1 MNVRVH
7 HVLKKN
13 KNYFGKGEFNYH
25 LPISEKEMEL
35 KRIESLQPRKFSK
48 YYVDKFCTIL
58 SESNLKNNEKYFIQR
73 RNLRHNM
80 KNPKKEQNEFYI
92 TSQNFEEKN
101 NDENDDEKYNNDL
114 LQDYFINN
122 EKESFLTNN
131 NNVDSERE
139 KMLYEKLKTR
149 KKFYKGS
156 YNKYRNN
163 SFDKEIKRNILSPN
177 LIKNFDS
184 NLAKAIENNK
194 INKLTEKQLKNLN
207 YISDL
212 DLFDSIEI
220 LNKKTEK
227 LKKIKNQKNKYY
239 LNNISLFQY
248 DSKKWDEKR
257 KELNKNI
264 NEIMFNKFNTENH
277 KYLNNMRKGI
287 DKTHENA
294 KKIENNLNKF
304 FIEIDNFIEKQA
316 EYIKENN
323 PPEENESRPY
333 SKRFKRSNK

>member
-1 MNVRVH
+1 
-7 HVLKKN
+7 
-13 KNYFGKGEFNYH
+13 
-25 LPISEKEMEL
+25 MEL
-35 KRIESLQPRKFSK
+35 KRIESLQPKKFSK
-48 YYVDKFCTIL
+48 YYLDKICTIL
-58 SESNLKNNEKYFIQR
+58 SESNIKNNEKYFNR
-73 RNLRHNM
+73 RKNLRK
-80 KNPKKEQNEFYI
+80 KNDKKEQKEFYI
-92 TSQNFEEKN
+92 TSKNFEEKN
-101 NDENDDEKYNNDL
+101 NDDNIYNDYIL
-114 LQDYFINN
+114 N
-122 EKESFLTNN
+122 EDREGFLTNN
-131 NNVDSERE
+131 NIDEERE
-139 KMLYEKLKTR
+139 KLLYEKLRTR
-149 KKFYKGS
+149 KKFYNKRS
-156 YNKYRNN
+156 YTKKINN
-163 SFDKEIKRNILSPN
+163 SFNKEKKHNISLSPN
-177 LIKNFDS
+177 IIKNFDA
-184 NLAKAIENNK
+184 NLAKALENNK
-194 INKLTEKQLKNLN
+194 IEKLTENQIKNLN

-212 DLFDSIEI
+212 NLFDSIDI

-227 LKKIKNQKNKYY
+227 LKKIKNQKKNNY
-239 LNNISLFQY
+239 LNNINLFQY
-248 DSKKWDEKR
+248 DSKKWEEKR